1 MIFKTTFDPPV
12 IIARVLPMPK
22 RRRLSYLNRLD
33 YLQLRFFAFL
43 LDVLGVGYLY
53 WAWNY
58 IATHIS
64 TLRDLEIRLPLWA
77 ALLVVGEI
85 VALWG
90 CLGRTFGAAVM
101 DLKLTGADGNERP
114 TLAQRLTRFLG
125 WNLALIPATLGHLW
139 ALGDSAWLTWADR
152 LSGTI
157 VVAREKLGAE
167 VRRKPAP
174 FYSSSAGIAFLV
186 LLLLS
191 YAVGTLITEVRPKLL
206 ITDAHL
212 VRSLVADLLNT
223 DILAREQ
230 RSLRV
235 AMEFP
240 IPCPATVPAAPVVG
254 DKPIVVLSKTCGD
267 FGDTLTVEVFN
278 LRPNTEVRLNWLDPS
293 GVTQPLIRRPTDD
306 KGHLSYTF
314 TAENVAKS
322 GPGLY
327 GVDARQDWEEGALR
341 LSQTFHQVEDKMLET
356 IFLALMAT
364 TLGVIFSVPVSFLA
378 ARNLTA
384 RNPLGSLVYYVVRLL
399 LNIMRAIEPLIWAII
414 FVVWVGIG
422 PFAGVLALTL
432 HTIAALGKLYSE
444 AIESIDPGP
453 IEAITATGADR
464 LQTIIYSVVPQVIPP
479 WISFTIYRW
488 DINVRMSTIIGFVGG
503 GGIGFLLIQWINL
516 LQYRQAATAMWA
528 IAIVVAVMD
537 YVSAIV
543 RERVV

>member
-1 MIFKTTFDPPV
+1 MLFKTAFEPAV
-12 IIARVLPMPK
+12 IVARLLPMPK
-22 RRRLSYLNRLD
+22 RRRIAYLNRLD
-33 YLQLRFFAFL
+33 YLQLRFIAFL

-58 IATHIS
+58 VVGRIRPLS
-64 TLRDLEIRLPLWA
+64 NLEIGLPFYG
-77 ALLVVGEI
+77 ALFMVAEV

-90 CLGRTFGAAVM
+90 CLGKTFGGAVMGLRLAAV
-101 DLKLTGADGNERP
+101 DSGVP
-114 TLAQRLTRFLG
+114 TLTQRLVRFAG
-125 WNLALIPATLGHLW
+125 WNLALLPAALGHLW
-139 ALGDSAWLTWADR
+139 ALGDPAWLTWADR
-152 LSGTI
+152 LSGT
-157 VVAREKLGAE
+157 VVIAQERAAE
-167 VRRKPAP
+167 TRRKPAP
-174 FYSSSAGIAFLV
+174 FYGSSAGLAFIALLV
-186 LLLLS
+186 LS
-191 YAVGTLITEVRPKLL
+191 YVVGTLITQFRPKLL

-212 VRSLVADLLNT
+212 VRPLIKNLLSP
-223 DILAREQ
+223 DVFAREQ
-230 RSLRV
+230 KSLRV

-240 IPCPATVPAAPVVG
+240 IPCPETVPPMPTVG
-254 DKPIVVLSKTCGD
+254 DKPAVILSKTCGN
-267 FGDTLTVEVFN
+267 FGDEITVEVYN
-278 LRPNTEVRLNWLDPS
+278 LRPNTEVRINWLDPS
-293 GVTQPLIRRPTDD
+293 GVTQPLVRRMTDEN
-306 KGHLSYTF
+306 GRLTYTF
-314 TAENVAKS
+314 VAEDVANS

-327 GVDARQDWEEGALR
+327 GVDARQDWEEGAAR
-341 LSQTFHQVEDKMLET
+341 LSETFRQVEEKMLET

-378 ARNLTA
+378 ARNLMA
-384 RNPLGSLVYYVVRLL
+384 RHPLGALIYYFVRLL

-453 IEAITATGADR
+453 IEAITATGANR
-464 LQTIIYSVVPQVIPP
+464 LQIIIYSVVPQVIPP

-488 DINVRMSTIIGFVGG
+488 DINVRMSTVIGFVGG

-528 IAIVVAVMD
+528 IAIVVAIMD

>member
-1 MIFKTTFDPPV
+1 MIFKTIFDPPI
-12 IIARVLPMPK
+12 IIARILPMPK
-22 RRRLSYLNRLD
+22 RRRIAYLNRLD

-43 LDVLGVGYLY
+43 LDIIGIGYVY

-58 IATHIS
+58 VAS
-64 TLRDLEIRLPLWA
+64 RVSPLRALELNLPFWA
-77 ALLVVGEI
+77 ALLLIAEVA
-85 VALWG
+85 ALWG

-101 DLKLTGADGNERP
+101 DLKLTDANGNNRP
-114 TLAQRLTRFLG
+114 TLSQRLVRFLG
-125 WNLALIPATLGHLW
+125 WNLALLPATLGHLW
-139 ALGDSAWLTWADR
+139 ALGDRAWLTWADR
-152 LSGTI
+152 LSGT
-157 VVAREKLGAE
+157 VVIAREKLGAE
-167 VRRKPAP
+167 AKRKPAP
-174 FYSSSAGIAFLV
+174 LYGSSVGIALLA

-191 YAVGTLITEVRPKLL
+191 YVVGTLITQVRPQLL
-206 ITDAHL
+206 ITDAYL
-212 VRSLVADLLNT
+212 VRPLIADLLNP
-223 DILAREQ
+223 DVLAREPH
-230 RSLRV
+230 SLRV
-235 AMEFP
+235 TMEFR
-240 IPCPATVPAAPVVG
+240 IPCPETVPAAPVAS
-254 DKPIVVLSKTCGD
+254 DKPIVILSKTCGN
-267 FGDTLTVEVFN
+267 FGDELTMEVFN
-278 LRPNTEVRLNWLDPS
+278 LRPNTEVRFNWLDPS
-293 GVTQPLIRRPTDD
+293 GVTQPLIRRPTDAN
-306 KGHLSYTF
+306 GHLAYTLV
-314 TAENVAKS
+314 AANVANS

-327 GVDARQDWEEGALR
+327 GVDARQEWEEGELR
-341 LSQTFHQVEDKMLET
+341 LSETFRQVEDKMLET
-356 IFLALMAT
+356 IFLALRAT

-378 ARNLTA
+378 AKNLTA
-384 RNPLGSLVYYVVRLL
+384 RNPLGSLVYYAVRLL

-453 IEAITATGADR
+453 IEAVTATGADR
-464 LQTIIYSVVPQVIPP
+464 LQTIIFSVVPQVIPP

-528 IAIVVAVMD
+528 IAIVVAIMD